1 MPVTAGHVPGMTSG
15 LRVVRMD
22 PGRFHGGRWFLL
34 AEGLLVSA
42 FGIAGL
48 VSAALHPHAGPTG
61 APVFGL
67 AATPLYSGMLLAFGV
82 AAMAC
87 AQNRRAAI
95 TVTALSAVAY
105 TILLFISSVAT
116 ARDKPTPL
124 GFHAAEVLLHG
135 VLAVVNLALLM
146 WLIPDELGD
155 PARVPRRRRGRGHD
169 RRQPSAFEPVTKPA
183 SVSLSMVSA
192 TTPEPPPA
200 EATPA
205 QEPGAPPSPPRPDQE
220 TKEPSAHNV
229 ENSTEV
235 KGLATRAKDRCCH
248 AGRSWPWRF
257 WRLSSASSSGCAVAE
272 TADLHSTLTAS
283 GLAGTFKV
291 PHRGGRLAST
301 LVGRQHLPSLGCGS

>member
-146 WLIPDELGD
+146 WLIPDELGG
-155 PARVPRRRRGRGHD
+155 PGPCAAPTARPRPR
-169 RRQPSAFEPVTKPA
+169 
-183 SVSLSMVSA
+183 SA
-192 TTPEPPPA
+192 TALGLRAGHEAGFCVPEHGFRDDPR
-200 EATPA
+200 ATPSRSDA
-205 QEPGAPPSPPRPDQE
+205 
-220 TKEPSAHNV
+220 
-229 ENSTEV
+229 
-235 KGLATRAKDRCCH
+235 RAG
-248 AGRSWPWRF
+248 AGRSSKPTPTGPRNE
-257 WRLSSASSSGCAVAE
+257 RAVGPQRRELNRGEGPRDSGERPVLSRGAVVAVAV
-272 TADLHSTLTAS
+272 
-283 GLAGTFKV
+283 LAAV
-291 PHRGGRLAST
+291 
-301 LVGRQHLPSLGCGS
+301 VGIVIWMRRR